1 MKIHSKDFRVPEG
14 EAVSL
19 KKWPT
24 DVEPLYKSKKHCK
37 ERPEAHVDH
46 LSELQRVH
54 YASNR

>member
-1 MKIHSKDFRVPEG
+1 MPEG